1 MKKKV
6 FSLLLAAML
15 TFSMGTTAY
24 ATEDAIADM
33 QAQKQEAE
41 AGLAQAQANI
51 DSLESKKQELENYLS
66 DLNTQYEDL
75 TNAISELSIQAGEK
89 ENELNQLHTELK
101 KAKKALN
108 KQYDDMKLRIQ
119 YMYENGGTS
128 ALTTLLSSKDLS
140 EFLNNAENV
149 AKISQYDRNM
159 LEKCENLQN
168 TIKDQETT
176 AKEEK
181 ASIDEL
187 LAERASKQQEVQE
200 LAASTSDNIS
210 SYVSQISA
218 SQEEA
223 AALTAEINN
232 ADNSIARL
240 VQQAEEAKAAREA
253 AQAQAEAEAAAAQEQ
268 SEEENSDSEDY
279 EEDSYDTE
287 ESGDTYSE
295 EESSEDTVSEDSYS
309 EDSDSS
315 YEESTDSSED
325 TSDSSASDD
334 SQSSSESADS
344 SQGKYLGNFTLTA
357 YCNCAQC
364 CGTAGNLTASGTV
377 PTAGRTVAMAG
388 VPFGT
393 QLLINGNVY
402 TVEDLGTPYG
412 HVDIFFNNHSD
423 ALSFGLQS
431 AEVYQL
437 N

>member
-6 FSLLLAAML
+6 FSLLLAGML

-89 ENELNQLHTELK
+89 EDE
-101 KAKKALN
+101 LN

-240 VQQAEEAKAAREA
+240 VQQAEEEKAAREA

>member
-200 LAASTSDNIS
+200 LAASTSIIS
-210 SYVSQISA
+210 
-218 SQEEA
+218 
-223 AALTAEINN
+223 
-232 ADNSIARL
+232 
-240 VQQAEEAKAAREA
+240 
-253 AQAQAEAEAAAAQEQ
+253 
-268 SEEENSDSEDY
+268 
-279 EEDSYDTE
+279 
-287 ESGDTYSE
+287 
-295 EESSEDTVSEDSYS
+295 
-309 EDSDSS
+309 
-315 YEESTDSSED
+315 
-325 TSDSSASDD
+325 
-334 SQSSSESADS
+334 
-344 SQGKYLGNFTLTA
+344 
-357 YCNCAQC
+357 
-364 CGTAGNLTASGTV
+364 
-377 PTAGRTVAMAG
+377 
-388 VPFGT
+388 
-393 QLLINGNVY
+393 LLM
-402 TVEDLGTPYG
+402 
-412 HVDIFFNNHSD
+412 
-423 ALSFGLQS
+423 
-431 AEVYQL
+431 
-437 N
+437 